1 MGVAKRREDRRLMMF
16 EDAHS
21 MRTEGRLTEEQA
33 AELPRVSARTFRR
46 WTDRHGEDGVE
57 GLSDRR
63 VSRASHRAAPV
74 DEVVASG
81 GQVPDRT
88 RGVERSALPL
98 LVPAPGR
105 DAELQLGREQAPGA
119 RGGEE
124 GEWPRPA
131 PEAARA
137 SVIAGDASAAR
148 REFARMGSREGVGA
162 AGGHGRRGQRAL
174 PDVPVGRGADLERF
188 LGIRGTVEKKG
199 LFCGKVDKS
208 NPAQFGRA
216 MIAELGID
224 MIPAYSPE
232 WRGARSGRSARTRG
246 ACRGSWRWPGS
257 WTWRLRTVTSGT
269 CTCQRSTPSSR
280 APRGGRGSCLCPTPA
295 CWTTSCARCTSG
307 RWVTI
312 GRHLTL
318 RGAVAAVA
326 G

>member
-1 MGVAKRREDRRLMMF
+1 
-16 EDAHS
+16 
-21 MRTEGRLTEEQA
+21 
-33 AELPRVSARTFRR
+33 
-46 WTDRHGEDGVE
+46 
-57 GLSDRR
+57 
-63 VSRASHRAAPV
+63 
-74 DEVVASG
+74 
-81 GQVPDRT
+81 
-88 RGVERSALPL
+88 
-98 LVPAPGR
+98 
-105 DAELQLGREQAPGA
+105 
-119 RGGEE
+119 
-124 GEWPRPA
+124 
-131 PEAARA
+131 
-137 SVIAGDASAAR
+137 
-148 REFARMGSREGVGA
+148 MGSREGVGA

-280 APRGGRGSCLCPTPA
+280 APRGGRGSCRCPTPA

-326 G
+326 GQPAPTALHEGAGAGQAAYGRTPVRVARAEAAVEVRPGCRTGLGIAPGGGLGWA